1 MKIGK
6 KKEKLHIHKKRT
18 AYIIYILYGTIILN
32 HSYILMKSKTHTQTR
47 SRISERDNCNL
58 YNNLK
63 RKKNLC

>member
-32 HSYILMKSKTHTQTR
+32 HSYILMKSKTHTHKLDQEFQKETTV
-47 SRISERDNCNL
+47 I
-58 YNNLK
+58 YTII
-63 RKKNLC
+63 